1 MIIQFKKYL
10 KRRKK
15 HSFTELWHMIYGFQE
30 YPGGLLYR
38 YEDAM
43 ERVDS
48 LKTTRDILNKR
59 ITKLEIDLAKL
70 NSGKDGSKS

>member
-1 MIIQFKKYL
+1 MINQIRKYL
-10 KRRKK
+10 ERSKK
-15 HSFTELWHMIYGFQE
+15 HTYNELWHMIYGFEE

-43 ERVDS
+43 ERVES

-59 ITKLEIDLAKL
+59 INKLEVDVAKL
-70 NSGKDGSKS
+70 STDKAPRK

>member
-1 MIIQFKKYL
+1 MRHRIKKYRER
-10 KRRKK
+10 RRK
-15 HSFTELWHMIYGFQE
+15 HSYNELWNMIYGFPE

-43 ERVDS
+43 ERVES

-59 ITKLEIDLAKL
+59 ITKLEVDVAKL
-70 NSGKDGSKS
+70 SADKNNKKS

>member
-1 MIIQFKKYL
+1 MIKYFE
-10 KRRKK
+10 RRKK
-15 HSFTELWHMIYGFQE
+15 HTYNELWHMIYGFEE

-43 ERVDS
+43 ERVES

-59 ITKLEIDLAKL
+59 ISKLEIDLAKL
-70 NSGKDGSKS
+70 TKPKDDAN

>member
-1 MIIQFKKYL
+1 MIAHIKKYL

-15 HSFTELWHMIYGFQE
+15 HTFTELWHMVYGFEE

-38 YEDAM
+38 YNDAQ
-43 ERVDS
+43 ERVES

-59 ITKLEIDLAKL
+59 ITKLEIDLAKF
-70 NSGKDGSKS
+70 SGDKA

>member
-1 MIIQFKKYL
+1 MAQIKKYL
-10 KRRKK
+10 ERRKK
-15 HSFTELWHMIYGFQE
+15 HTYNELWHMIYGFEE

-43 ERVDS
+43 ERVES

-59 ITKLEIDLAKL
+59 ITKLEIDIAKL
-70 NSGKDGSKS
+70 SADKAPRK

>member
-1 MIIQFKKYL
+1 MINQIRKYL
-10 KRRKK
+10 ERRKK
-15 HSFTELWHMIYGFQE
+15 HTYNELWHMIYGFEE

-43 ERVDS
+43 ERVES

-59 ITKLEIDLAKL
+59 INKLEVDLAKL
-70 NSGKDGSKS
+70 STDKAPRK

>member
-1 MIIQFKKYL
+1 MKHRIKKYL
-10 KRRKK
+10 DRRRK
-15 HSFTELWHMIYGFQE
+15 HSYNELWNMIYGFPE

>member
-1 MIIQFKKYL
+1 MTKYFE
-10 KRRKK
+10 RRKK
-15 HSFTELWHMIYGFQE
+15 HTYNELWHMIYGFEE

-43 ERVDS
+43 ERVES

-59 ITKLEIDLAKL
+59 ISKLEIDLAKL
-70 NSGKDGSKS
+70 TKPKDDAN

>member
-1 MIIQFKKYL
+1 MIKRYFE
-10 KRRKK
+10 RRKK
-15 HSFTELWHMIYGFQE
+15 HSYNELWNMIYGFEE

-59 ITKLEIDLAKL
+59 VTKLEVDLAKL
-70 NSGKDGSKS
+70 SADKAPRK

>member
-1 MIIQFKKYL
+1 MRHRIKKYRER
-10 KRRKK
+10 RRK
-15 HSFTELWHMIYGFQE
+15 HSYNELWNMIYGFEE

-59 ITKLEIDLAKL
+59 ITKLEVDVAKL
-70 NSGKDGSKS
+70 SADKNNKKP

>member
-1 MIIQFKKYL
+1 
-10 KRRKK
+10 
-15 HSFTELWHMIYGFQE
+15 MIYGFQE

-43 ERVDS
+43 ERVES

>member
-1 MIIQFKKYL
+1 MIAQFKKYL
-10 KRRKK
+10 ERRKK
-15 HSFTELWHMIYGFQE
+15 HTYNELWRMIYGFEE

-43 ERVDS
+43 ERVES

-59 ITKLEIDLAKL
+59 INKLEVDVAKL
-70 NSGKDGSKS
+70 RGSKDDAN

>member
-1 MIIQFKKYL
+1 MV
-10 KRRKK
+10 
-15 HSFTELWHMIYGFQE
+15 YGFEE

-48 LKTTRDILNKR
+48 LKTTRDILNRR
-59 ITKLEIDLAKL
+59 IAKLEKDLLKI
-70 NSGKDGSKS
+70 SGHQE

>member
-1 MIIQFKKYL
+1 MIAQFKKYL
-10 KRRKK
+10 ERRKK
-15 HSFTELWHMIYGFQE
+15 HSFTELWHMVYGFEE

-43 ERVDS
+43 ERVES

-59 ITKLEIDLAKL
+59 INKLEVDVAKL
-70 NSGKDGSKS
+70 RGSKDDAN